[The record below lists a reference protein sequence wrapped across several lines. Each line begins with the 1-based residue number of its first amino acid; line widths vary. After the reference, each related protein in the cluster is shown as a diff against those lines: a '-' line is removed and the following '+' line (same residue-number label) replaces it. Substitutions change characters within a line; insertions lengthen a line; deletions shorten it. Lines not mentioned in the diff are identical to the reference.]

1 MTDPA
6 QNLERDL
13 APADPT
19 AESVDPT
26 HDEPLDGD
34 GDEKDFIE
42 IATHGQGSSHTAS
55 EERPRGDDKRP
66 AFDRTKSYATTT
78 SAVTRTDSHVDDP
91 AQKRS
96 WFGKL
101 NPLRWGGIPPV
112 PETRKVC
119 REYNAPFLSLVYFQW
134 VAPLMTACLILAPA
148 ATRSQTNVPR
158 LDTNDNSNIMI
169 SGLSIPTARQI

>member
-6 QNLERDL
+6 QKLEQDL
-13 APADPT
+13 APADPA

-26 HDEPLDGD
+26 HEEPLDVD

-42 IATHGQGSSHTAS
+42 IATHGQSSSHTAS
-55 EERPRGDDKRP
+55 EESPPRDDKKP
-66 AFDRTKSYATTT
+66 AFDRTKSYATVT

-91 AQKRS
+91 AQKQPWHRK
-96 WFGKL
+96 F

-134 VAPLMTACLILAPA
+134 VAPLMSVSLARHPK
-148 ATRSQTNVPR
+148 
-158 LDTNDNSNIMI
+158 
-169 SGLSIPTARQI
+169 LSEN